1 MRISRILPLIL
12 ITFFSLATQAQIT
25 ASNSKSNSYKIEYY
39 IYLAGITSREDVV
52 LLESSIGQKA
62 GVSYFMANRYPVR
75 YFLLKA
81 DRTISVEEFKS
92 WLPGN
97 KFKVEVFGSDPR
109 SKEKTYLLYKK
120 NKTNN

>member
-1 MRISRILPLIL
+1 MRISRILPLL
-12 ITFFSLATQAQIT
+12 VFTFFSLATQAQIT
-25 ASNSKSNSYKIEYY
+25 TSSSKSKTYKIEYY
-39 IYLAGITSREDVV
+39 IYLSGITSREDVV
-52 LLESSIGQKA
+52 SLESSIGQKT

-75 YFLLKA
+75 YFLLRA
-81 DRTISVEEFKS
+81 DRTISLEEFKS

>member
-1 MRISRILPLIL
+1 MPLL
-12 ITFFSLATQAQIT
+12 FFTFFSLATQGQIT
-25 ASNSKSNSYKIEYY
+25 TSDSKSKTYKTEYY
-39 IYLAGITSREDVV
+39 IYLSGINSREDVV
-52 LLESSIGQKA
+52 SLESSIGKKN

-75 YFLLKA
+75 YFLLRA
-81 DRTISVEEFKS
+81 DRTISVDEFKS

-120 NKTNN
+120 NKTRN

>member
-1 MRISRILPLIL
+1 MRISRILPLL
-12 ITFFSLATQAQIT
+12 LFTFMSLATRAQT
-25 ASNSKSNSYKIEYY
+25 TTNNSKSKSYKIEYY
-39 IYLAGITSREDVV
+39 IYLSGINSREDVV
-52 LLESSIGQKA
+52 SLESSIGKKT

-75 YFLLKA
+75 YFLLRA
-81 DRTISVEEFKS
+81 DRIVSLEEFKS

>member
-1 MRISRILPLIL
+1 MRISRILPLL
-12 ITFFSLATQAQIT
+12 IFTFFSLATQAQIT
-25 ASNSKSNSYKIEYY
+25 TSSSKSKTYKIEYY
-39 IYLAGITSREDVV
+39 IYLSGITSREDVV
-52 LLESSIGQKA
+52 SLESSIGQKT

-75 YFLLKA
+75 YFLLRA
-81 DRTISVEEFKS
+81 DRTISLEEFKS